1 MPISGLIHSMTL
13 ELHKRQ
19 RIMDLV
25 EVTCNL
31 TGQWLT
37 ANVLNTVK
45 AFLLHFNIWTMKK
58 IEKGIPG

>member
-1 MPISGLIHSMTL
+1 
-13 ELHKRQ
+13 
-19 RIMDLV
+19 MDLV